1 MRRLFFTLATL
12 SLTLVANALEVNNT
26 AGALKSNISD
36 LTTTTLT
43 VTGTVDAR
51 DFKFIADELL
61 ELKTLDL
68 SQAQIVAFT
77 DSLKPLSGT
86 TFSFPADELPAGILM
101 GTDLTSIALPSTLQ
115 SIGNSALAGCT
126 GITSITLPE
135 TLTSIG
141 HYALSG
147 SGIETI
153 AIPATVTTIGEGAFA
168 HCFALTSATLN
179 TTAVPAYAFLGNTA
193 LNSVTLGNQVEI
205 IGKSAFN
212 GCTAL
217 QALNVDT
224 DNAIKTIEAEAFI
237 GANAQNID
245 LQALAQLASI
255 GSWAFSGSNIADANL
270 PAGVT
275 TLGKGAFY
283 YAQNLTGASL
293 PTAIVDIPEYTFA
306 GASALTASEML
317 AEGVTSIG
325 DYAFFNND
333 NVSVFTIPASVNY
346 IGAWAMAG
354 MTGLDTLNVMSVT
367 APELGDSV
375 WAGIDQRPIILN
387 PVSNEAADNYEK
399 AEQWKEFYV
408 LRYYLMGDANNDMTV
423 DIADINTL
431 VARILEKPVD
441 PFIFQ
446 SSDLNGDNEIDIADI
461 NAIINIIL
469 NDIEDYYRKV
479 KARTPKA
486 GVMTDDCVQI
496 NDFSIERGKTQT
508 IELTLSNNDQYAG
521 VQFDVELPEGLQ
533 IVPGSIKGT
542 SRDAGY
548 SFLLNNA
555 GNRIIAFSP
564 DDEAFTGNE
573 GAIMS
578 FKVKATDDFNCG
590 STISINNVVF
600 SNSEHHRV
608 VGNGSYAQ
616 VSTITGIDDMT
627 ATTDKVYAYGSTLV
641 IESANGGVAQVVAM
655 NGMAQEVNVEAG
667 RSEIDLSTGFYVVRL
682 NGNSYKVTIK

>member
-51 DFKFIADELL
+51 DIKFIADELL

-68 SQAQIVAFT
+68 SQAQIVAYT

-115 SIGNSALAGCT
+115 SIGNLALAGCT

-135 TLTSIG
+135 TLTTIG
-141 HYALSG
+141 NYALSG
-147 SGIETI
+147 SGIESVE
-153 AIPATVTTIGEGAFA
+153 IPAAVTTIGEGAFA
-168 HCFALTSATLN
+168 HCYALAQATLN
-179 TTAVPAYAFLGNTA
+179 TTTVPAYAFLGDAA
-193 LNSVTLGNQVEI
+193 LSSVTLGKQVEV

-237 GANAQNID
+237 GADAQNID
-245 LQALAQLASI
+245 LLALTQLSTI
-255 GSWAFSGSNIADANL
+255 GNWAFSGSKIENAAL

-283 YAQNLTGASL
+283 YAQNLAGASL
-293 PTAIVDIPEYTFA
+293 PTTIIDIPDFAFA

-333 NVSVFTIPASVNY
+333 NVSVFTVPASVNY

-354 MTGLDTLNVMSVT
+354 MIGLDTLNVMSVT
-367 APELGDSV
+367 APKLGDSV
-375 WAGIDQRPIILN
+375 WAGVDQKPVILN
-387 PVSNEAADNYEK
+387 PVSNEAADNYEQ

-408 LRYYLMGDANNDMTV
+408 LRYYLMGDANNDMLV
-423 DIADINTL
+423 DIADINSL
-431 VARILEKPVD
+431 VSRILEKPVN
-441 PFIFQ
+441 PFVFKSADI
-446 SSDLNGDNEIDIADI
+446 NGDNDIDIADI

-479 KARTPKA
+479 HARTPKA
-486 GVMTDDCVQI
+486 GEMTDDCVLI
-496 NDFSIERGKTQT
+496 EDFSIEPGKTQT
-508 IELTLSNNDQYAG
+508 VELSLNNNDKYAG
-521 VQFDVELPEGLQ
+521 VQFDIELPEGLQ

-542 SRDAGY
+542 SRTADY
-548 SFLLNNA
+548 TFMLNNA
-555 GNRIIAFSP
+555 GNRILAFSAS
-564 DDEAFTGNE
+564 DEAFTGNN

-578 FKVKATDDFNCG
+578 FKVKATDDFNYG
-590 STISINNVVF
+590 STITINNVVF
-600 SNSEHHRV
+600 CNSEHHRV

-616 VSTITGIDDMT
+616 VSTTTGIDDMT

-641 IESANGGVAQVVAM
+641 IESANGGAAQVVAM

-667 RSEIDLSTGFYVVRL
+667 HSEIDLSTGFYVVRL

>member
-51 DFKFIADELL
+51 DIKFIADELL

-68 SQAQIVAFT
+68 SQAQIVAYT

-115 SIGNSALAGCT
+115 SIGNLALAGCT

-135 TLTSIG
+135 TLTTIG
-141 HYALSG
+141 NYALSG
-147 SGIETI
+147 SGIESVE
-153 AIPATVTTIGEGAFA
+153 IPAAVTTIGEGAFA
-168 HCFALTSATLN
+168 HCYALAQATLN
-179 TTAVPAYAFLGNTA
+179 TTTVPAYAFLGDAA
-193 LNSVTLGNQVEI
+193 LSSVTLGKQVEV

-237 GANAQNID
+237 GADAQNID
-245 LQALAQLASI
+245 LLALTQLSTI
-255 GSWAFSGSNIADANL
+255 GNWAFSGSKIENAAL

-283 YAQNLTGASL
+283 YAQNLAGASL
-293 PTAIVDIPEYTFA
+293 PTTIIDIPDFAFA

-333 NVSVFTIPASVNY
+333 NVSVFTVPASVNY

-375 WAGIDQRPIILN
+375 WAGVDQKPVILN
-387 PVSNEAADNYEK
+387 PVSNEAADNYEQ

-408 LRYYLMGDANNDMTV
+408 LRYYLMGDANNDMLV
-423 DIADINTL
+423 DIADINSL
-431 VARILEKPVD
+431 VSRILEKPVN
-441 PFIFQ
+441 PFVFKSADI
-446 SSDLNGDNEIDIADI
+446 NGDNDIDIADI

-479 KARTPKA
+479 QARTPKA
-486 GVMTDDCVQI
+486 GEMTDDCVLI
-496 NDFSIERGKTQT
+496 EDFSIEPGKTQT
-508 IELTLSNNDQYAG
+508 VELSLNNNDKYAG
-521 VQFDVELPEGLQ
+521 VQFDIELPEGLQ

-542 SRDAGY
+542 SRTADY
-548 SFLLNNA
+548 TFMLNNA
-555 GNRIIAFSP
+555 GNRILAFSAS
-564 DDEAFTGNE
+564 DEAFTGNN

-578 FKVKATDDFNCG
+578 FKVKATDDFNYG
-590 STISINNVVF
+590 STITINNVVF
-600 SNSEHHRV
+600 CNSEHHRV

-616 VSTITGIDDMT
+616 VSTTTGIDDMT

-641 IESANGGVAQVVAM
+641 IESANGGAAQVVAM

-667 RSEIDLSTGFYVVRL
+667 HSEIDLSTGFYVVRL

>member
-36 LTTTTLT
+36 LTTNTLT

-51 DFKFIADELL
+51 DIKFIADELL

-68 SQAQIVAFT
+68 SQAQIVAYT

-115 SIGNSALAGCT
+115 SIGNLALAGCT
-126 GITSITLPE
+126 GITRITLPE
-135 TLTSIG
+135 TLTTIG
-141 HYALSG
+141 NYALSG
-147 SGIETI
+147 SGIESVE
-153 AIPATVTTIGEGAFA
+153 IPAAVTTIGEGAFA
-168 HCFALTSATLN
+168 HCYALAQATLN
-179 TTAVPAYAFLGNTA
+179 TTTVPAYAFLGDAA
-193 LNSVTLGNQVEI
+193 LSSVTLGKQVEV

-237 GANAQNID
+237 GADAQNID
-245 LQALAQLASI
+245 LLALTQLSTI
-255 GSWAFSGSNIADANL
+255 GNWAFSGSKIENAAL

-283 YAQNLTGASL
+283 YAQNLAGASL
-293 PTAIVDIPEYTFA
+293 PTTIIDIPDFAFA

-333 NVSVFTIPASVNY
+333 NVSVFTVPASVNY

-354 MTGLDTLNVMSVT
+354 MIGLDTLNVMSVT

-375 WAGIDQRPIILN
+375 WAGVDQKPVILN
-387 PVSNEAADNYEK
+387 PVSNEAADNYEQ

-408 LRYYLMGDANNDMTV
+408 LRYYLMGDANNDMLV
-423 DIADINTL
+423 DIADINSL
-431 VARILEKPVD
+431 VSRILEKPVN
-441 PFIFQ
+441 PFVFKSADI
-446 SSDLNGDNEIDIADI
+446 NGDNVIDIADI

-479 KARTPKA
+479 QARTPKA
-486 GVMTDDCVQI
+486 GEMTDDCVLI
-496 NDFSIERGKTQT
+496 EDFSIEPGKTQT
-508 IELTLSNNDQYAG
+508 VELSLNNNDKYAG
-521 VQFDVELPEGLQ
+521 VQFDIELPEGLQ

-542 SRDAGY
+542 SRTADY
-548 SFLLNNA
+548 TFMLNNA
-555 GNRIIAFSP
+555 GNRILAFSAS
-564 DDEAFTGNE
+564 DEAFTGNN

-578 FKVKATDDFNCG
+578 FTVKATDDFNYG
-590 STISINNVVF
+590 STITINNVVF
-600 SNSEHHRV
+600 CNSEHHRV

-616 VSTITGIDDMT
+616 VSTTTGIDDMT

-641 IESANGGVAQVVAM
+641 IESANGGAAQVVAM

-667 RSEIDLSTGFYVVRL
+667 HSEIDLSTGFYVVRL

>member
-51 DFKFIADELL
+51 DIKFIADELL

-68 SQAQIVAFT
+68 SQAQIVAYT

-115 SIGNSALAGCT
+115 SIGNLALAGCT

-135 TLTSIG
+135 TLTTIG
-141 HYALSG
+141 NYALSG
-147 SGIETI
+147 SGIESVE
-153 AIPATVTTIGEGAFA
+153 IPAAVTTIGEGAFA
-168 HCFALTSATLN
+168 HCYALAQATLN
-179 TTAVPAYAFLGNTA
+179 TTTVPAYAFLGDAA
-193 LNSVTLGNQVEI
+193 LSSVTLGKQVEV

-237 GANAQNID
+237 GADAQNID
-245 LQALAQLASI
+245 LLALTQLSTI
-255 GSWAFSGSNIADANL
+255 GNWAFSGSKIENAAL

-283 YAQNLTGASL
+283 YAQNLAGASL
-293 PTAIVDIPEYTFA
+293 PTTIIDIPDFAFA

-333 NVSVFTIPASVNY
+333 NVSVFTVPASVNY

-354 MTGLDTLNVMSVT
+354 MIGLDTLNVMSVT

-375 WAGIDQRPIILN
+375 WAGIDQKPVILN
-387 PVSNEAADNYEK
+387 PVSNEAADNYEQ

-408 LRYYLMGDANNDMTV
+408 LRYYLMGDANNDMLV
-423 DIADINTL
+423 DIADINSL
-431 VARILEKPVD
+431 VSRILEKPVN
-441 PFIFQ
+441 PFVFKSADI
-446 SSDLNGDNEIDIADI
+446 NGDNVIDIADI

-479 KARTPKA
+479 HARTPKA
-486 GVMTDDCVQI
+486 GEMTDDCVLI
-496 NDFSIERGKTQT
+496 EDFSIEPGKTQT
-508 IELTLSNNDQYAG
+508 VELSLNNNDKYAG
-521 VQFDVELPEGLQ
+521 VQFDIELPEGLQ

-542 SRDAGY
+542 SRTADY
-548 SFLLNNA
+548 TFMLNNA
-555 GNRIIAFSP
+555 GNRILAFSAS
-564 DDEAFTGNE
+564 DEAFTGNN

-578 FKVKATDDFNCG
+578 FKVKATDDFNYG
-590 STISINNVVF
+590 STITINNVVF
-600 SNSEHHRV
+600 CNSEHHRV

-616 VSTITGIDDMT
+616 VSTTTGIDDMT

-641 IESANGGVAQVVAM
+641 IESANGGAAQVVAM

-667 RSEIDLSTGFYVVRL
+667 HSEIDLSTGFYVVRL

>member
-51 DFKFIADELL
+51 DIKFIADELL

-68 SQAQIVAFT
+68 SQAQIVAYT

-86 TFSFPADELPAGILM
+86 AFSFPADELPAGILM

-115 SIGNSALAGCT
+115 SIGNLALAGCT

-135 TLTSIG
+135 TLTTIG
-141 HYALSG
+141 NYALSG
-147 SGIETI
+147 SGIESVE
-153 AIPATVTTIGEGAFA
+153 IPAAVTTIGEGAFA
-168 HCFALTSATLN
+168 HCYALAQATLN
-179 TTAVPAYAFLGNTA
+179 TTTVPAYAFLGDAA
-193 LNSVTLGNQVEI
+193 LSSVTLGKQVEV

-237 GANAQNID
+237 GADAQNID
-245 LQALAQLASI
+245 LLALTQLSTI
-255 GSWAFSGSNIADANL
+255 GNWAFSGSKIENAAL

-283 YAQNLTGASL
+283 YAQNLAGASL
-293 PTAIVDIPEYTFA
+293 PTTIIDIPDFAFA
-306 GASALTASEML
+306 GANALTASDML

-333 NVSVFTIPASVNY
+333 NVSVFTVPASVNY

-375 WAGIDQRPIILN
+375 WAGVDQKPVILN
-387 PVSNEAADNYEK
+387 PVSNEAADNYEQ

-408 LRYYLMGDANNDMTV
+408 LRYYLMGDANNDMLV
-423 DIADINTL
+423 DIADINSL
-431 VARILEKPVD
+431 VSRILEKPVN
-441 PFIFQ
+441 PFVFKSADI
-446 SSDLNGDNEIDIADI
+446 NGDNDIDIADI

-479 KARTPKA
+479 HARTPKA
-486 GVMTDDCVQI
+486 GEMTDDCVLI
-496 NDFSIERGKTQT
+496 EDFSIEPGKTQT
-508 IELTLSNNDQYAG
+508 VELSLNNNDKYAG
-521 VQFDVELPEGLQ
+521 VQFDIELPEGLQ

-542 SRDAGY
+542 SRTADY
-548 SFLLNNA
+548 TFMLNNA
-555 GNRIIAFSP
+555 GNRILAFSAS
-564 DDEAFTGNE
+564 DEAFTGNN

-578 FKVKATDDFNCG
+578 FKVKATDDFNYG
-590 STISINNVVF
+590 STITINNVVF
-600 SNSEHHRV
+600 CNSEHHRV

-616 VSTITGIDDMT
+616 VSTTTGIDDMT

-641 IESANGGVAQVVAM
+641 IESANGGAAQVVAM

-667 RSEIDLSTGFYVVRL
+667 HSEIDLSTGFYVVRL